1 MQADRL
7 HARTGVCSAAWA
19 MRSAFCRMQAGG
31 RRGRSRRAVDSR
43 KIWRARHTS
52 AQRPL
57 CARTRVCVHVACCL
71 GRGRA
76 HNAWHA
82 RVCALK
88 ALCDCGVPRTDV
100 CPHSHGRQKGQ
111 CNKPCQHRHVRP
123 SRRRVEVR
131 RRTASQRH
139 VPWAWA
145 HGPWPMADRPGKAW
159 KGPGCRQKGLW
170 QATYDEH
177 TQTCT
182 CVCCFVLLCYVS
194 LCLLHVCVFAFVC
207 SFVRAFVCVCVFA
220 LSCVCLFLAR
230 ECACSLV
237 HLSWAEQ

>member
-1 MQADRL
+1 MGVAGAPWTRARFGE
-7 HARTGVCSAAWA
+7 HATKA
-19 MRSAFCRMQAGG
+19 RSARCVRE
-31 RRGRSRRAVDSR
+31 D
-43 KIWRARHTS
+43 
-52 AQRPL
+52 
-57 CARTRVCVHVACCL
+57 TRVRACCM

-76 HNAWHA
+76 HSAWHA

-88 ALCDCGVPRTDV
+88 ALYDCGVPRTDV

-123 SRRRVEVR
+123 SRRRAEVR

-139 VPWAWA
+139 GPWA

-159 KGPGCRQKGLW
+159 KGPGCRQKGLR

-207 SFVRAFVCVCVFA
+207 LFVRAFVCVFVCSFMCVFV
-220 LSCVCLFLAR
+220 SCMRAR
-230 ECACSLV
+230 VFACAFELG
-237 HLSWAEQ
+237 